1 MFDNL
6 IRRDPREQWKDDRQ
20 CPADPSKQRWRS
32 RERAARAVRLPAG
45 ELDELI
51 PRGTA
56 LVGDGIQHVAQLASR
71 TLLVKTGHA
80 IRSRAGFGLA
90 CCVSQ
95 GFRALAPE
103 TWAREPEAGSISAAI
118 GRCSTGYT
126 PRSHARWRAV
136 ISLPSDDG

>member
-51 PRGTA
+51 PRGAA

-90 CCVSQ
+90 VFHRGLGPWPLKLGHASRRRDQ
-95 GFRALAPE
+95 YPPQLAVVRPD
-103 TWAREPEAGSISAAI
+103 TPPAVTPGG
-118 GRCSTGYT
+118 GR
-126 PRSHARWRAV
+126 
-136 ISLPSDDG
+136 